1 MRKKKKQNMAGMVF
15 LDWKYFTIK
24 VARWHSETL
33 VAVYQRETVSNQYK
47 IVIYNQGF
55 RFSCFIFLIV
65 LSILLHKLLPII
77 LD

>member
-1 MRKKKKQNMAGMVF
+1 MAGVVF

-33 VAVYQRETVSNQYK
+33 FAVYQRETVSNQYK

-55 RFSCFIFLIV
+55 NFLNFWHIAV
-65 LSILLHKLLPII
+65 LLPV
-77 LD
+77 